1 MKAHNTDFGFIALT
15 IARIGRQLKAEYKVT
30 FNMSVNDMP
39 HESFIVGIFENEP
52 LKCMKTFF
60 DHEYDSPRDF
70 CDAVF
75 AYCVEHDLFQ
85 VPMNIELVD

>member
-15 IARIGRQLKAEYKVT
+15 IARIGRQLKPEYKVT
-30 FNMSVNDMP
+30 FNMSINDTP
-39 HESFIVGIFENEP
+39 SESIIVGIFESEP
-52 LKCMKTFF
+52 LKCIKTFF
-60 DHEYDSPRDF
+60 DHEYETPRDF

>member
-1 MKAHNTDFGFIALT
+1 MKTHSTDFGFIALT
-15 IARIGRQLKAEYKVT
+15 IARIGRQLKVEYKVT

-39 HESFIVGIFENEP
+39 RESFIVGIFENEP

-60 DHEYDSPRDF
+60 DHEYDNPRDF

-75 AYCVEHDLFQ
+75 AYCIEHDLFK

>member
-1 MKAHNTDFGFIALT
+1 MKTYSTDFGFMALT

-39 HESFIVGIFENEP
+39 RESFIVGIFENEP

-60 DHEYDSPRDF
+60 DHEYDNPRDF

-75 AYCVEHDLFQ
+75 TYCIEHDLFK

>member
-15 IARIGRQLKAEYKVT
+15 IARIGRQLKPEYKLT
-30 FNMSVNDMP
+30 FSMSINDTP
-39 HESFIVGIFENEP
+39 SDSFIASIFGNNPVKHLESFYN
-52 LKCMKTFF
+52 
-60 DHEYDSPRDF
+60 HEYDTPRDF